1 MCTAEVVSLRL
12 ISHPK
17 EEIAK
22 DAEEGVHGTTSG
34 GCTSKIGERE
44 ADMEA

>member
-22 DAEEGVHGTTSG
+22 DVEEGVHGTTSG
-34 GCTSKIGERE
+34 SYTSKVGDRE
-44 ADMEA
+44 AGMED